1 MFFPFA
7 YYAEFFLIV
16 PYRAEMF
23 NLGKMKSDSGTSSRS
38 TVSLIT
44 SAFAIIGVTSS
55 MIEKRPNAGEEAGQ
69 RKHIMKVASEQP
81 MDASGSTTRSPNKK
95 GKGGGVDRGGPRVGL
110 HHPDLCERGPP
121 CAEVVGHLQVIPS
134 VDRGPLAGE
143 YLWGALHPILV
154 KQVYECSFEE
164 LMNRTEKSVVWGLH
178 FVSAVIDRV
187 HDPNRLVWSQHER
200 ILALRAANKELKLGA
215 NQELVTA
222 SEYRVKELEDE
233 VKKSQAELES
243 LMNQQK
249 ELEQEVGV
257 LRSSLD
263 GARND

>member
-1 MFFPFA
+1 
-7 YYAEFFLIV
+7 
-16 PYRAEMF
+16 
-23 NLGKMKSDSGTSSRS
+23 MKSGGGTSSRS
-38 TVSLIT
+38 AVPLIT

-55 MIEKRPNAGEEAGQ
+55 TAEKRPNAGEEAGQ
-69 RKHIMKVASEQP
+69 RKRIMKVASEQP

-110 HHPDLCERGPP
+110 HHPDLCE
-121 CAEVVGHLQVIPS
+121 VIPS

-143 YLWGALHPILV
+143 YLRGALHPILV

-164 LMNRTEKSVVWGLH
+164 LTNRAEKSIVW
-178 FVSAVIDRV
+178 
-187 HDPNRLVWSQHER
+187 
-200 ILALRAANKELKLGA
+200 ELKHGA

-222 SEYRVKELEDE
+222 SECRVKELEDE

-243 LMNQQK
+243 LKNQQK